1 MRYSAIFLV
10 LLSVSLISATASAQ
24 VAVVNPQLV
33 DLVDREKLKNILL
46 GRVSAWADGK
56 QVVLILSSDPVSR
69 LAIEELTGRDLD
81 RLMRGWKRIMFAG
94 NGAMPIVVE
103 SCAGALKEVGQH
115 LGAIA
120 IVGLLETQV
129 GEQAKVALPLHGKP
143 PSSP

>member
-1 MRYSAIFLV
+1 MRCSAIFLV

-46 GRVSAWADGK
+46 GRVSAWADGS
-56 QVVLILSSDPVSR
+56 QITLVLSSDPVSR
-69 LAIEELTGRDLD
+69 VAIEELTGRDLD

-103 SCAGALKEVGQH
+103 SSVGALKEIGQH
-115 LGAIA
+115 RGAIA

-129 GEQAKVALPLHGKP
+129 GEQAKVALPLHGKL